1 MGRDRRGLKIKLR
14 NNLLMLTCVVSVKI
28 HLYQFYLDAIRLF
41 IGSVYST
48 RQRNPYNGY
57 TCRRSKFEVWWFIF
71 IDHLE
76 NPFIPAQFNAI
87 RTLKSQN
94 G

>member
-1 MGRDRRGLKIKLR
+1 MPSAFKKSKIDNKIIVSGAIDYYFGLLG
-14 NNLLMLTCVVSVKI
+14 
-28 HLYQFYLDAIRLF
+28 QFIQN
-41 IGSVYST
+41 ST

-87 RTLKSQN
+87 RNIKKARMDKILICSE
-94 G
+94 

>member
-1 MGRDRRGLKIKLR
+1 MPSAFKKTKIDNKIIVSDEIDYYFGLLGQF
-14 NNLLMLTCVVSVKI
+14 NQNSTC
-28 HLYQFYLDAIRLF
+28 
-41 IGSVYST
+41 
-48 RQRNPYNGY
+48 QRNPYNGY
-57 TCRRSKFEVWWFIF
+57 TCRRSKFEVWFIYVF

-76 NPFIPAQFNAI
+76 NPFIPVHFNAI

>member
-1 MGRDRRGLKIKLR
+1 MPSAYKKTKIDNKIIVSGEIDYYFGLLG
-14 NNLLMLTCVVSVKI
+14 
-28 HLYQFYLDAIRLF
+28 QFIQN
-41 IGSVYST
+41 ST